1 MKIVKQILVDMERT
15 PAWLCR
21 KAGISHS
28 LFTQMVKGQKNIT
41 DKTKQK
47 ISNVLVIKQNILFN
61 KKEK

>member
-1 MKIVKQILVDMERT
+1 MKIIKQILVDMERT

-28 LFTQMVKGQKNIT
+28 LFTQMDKGHKNIT
-41 DKTKQK
+41 DNTKQK
-47 ISNVLVIKQNILFN
+47 ISDVLGIEQNILF